1 MCSLHLCIPR
11 IYNNVRHLVFVK
23 TCLLHGCLP
32 PPSSAHICC
41 DLGTDLSIA
50 GLLQSSPAGLWLLS
64 SPPWLESPVS
74 LLACTV
80 HYSQSGC
87 IDYFE
92 TEVRPRQCSAPDL
105 PVSFHLSQCE
115 SQVLTQAGEAL
126 RDLTLRDLLQLSSCL
141 TPLTVLWPQRPPGY
155 SSITSSQDP
164 CFLCFAR
171 NSWLRYL
178 RGCFFNSTK
187 TWLTHKPIRKTCAPS
202 PLWSG
207 SCHSQTPYTPF
218 TALVFGISYI
228 FYINFMLRVLN
239 CLTICFFKS
248 DF

>member
-1 MCSLHLCIPR
+1 MCSLHLCIPG

-41 DLGTDLSIA
+41 DLGTDLSIS
-50 GLLQSSPAGLWLLS
+50 GLLQSSPAGLWLLP

-80 HYSQSGC
+80 HSSQSGC

-105 PVSFHLSQCE
+105 PVYFHLSQRE

-126 RDLTLRDLLQLSSCL
+126 RDLTLRGLLQLSSRL
-141 TPLTVLWPQRPPGY
+141 TPLTHCAPATAAAWLLLHHILPGPMFPVLCQKLLAQI
-155 SSITSSQDP
+155 S
-164 CFLCFAR
+164 
-171 NSWLRYL
+171 SWLL
-178 RGCFFNSTK
+178 LQFHED
-187 TWLTHKPIRKTCAPS
+187 WTHT
-202 PLWSG
+202 
-207 SCHSQTPYTPF
+207 
-218 TALVFGISYI
+218 
-228 FYINFMLRVLN
+228 
-239 CLTICFFKS
+239 
-248 DF
+248 